1 MADSTIGG
9 LPDAAAL
16 DGTEYFE
23 IQQSGNSRR
32 SLISTIWTWVKTKLV
47 GEAIYVGTGSGT
59 GLDVAGDGDLAV
71 RIHGN
76 SYVAMQFESYRD
88 SSAGHCRFQGIGG
101 RGTEA
106 SPGQTQSGD
115 GLFWIAGRGI
125 NENGSNTNDV
135 AAIRINADGTVSSTS
150 YAGEI
155 EFATCPN
162 GSTGTVTRMGI
173 RNDGQIDFPG
183 LATTASAAN
192 AFLDSG
198 NDNELLR
205 STSSLKYKKDVEA
218 VDPQYSKAMMGL
230 QGIYYRSIAK
240 ADNPEWAWWGFAAEE
255 VAEIDPR
262 MVHWG
267 YGEDDYDLVEVEIE
281 PAVKAKPA
289 KKSRLGRVVEPAVA
303 AMPAQTEMRAVLK
316 EGAVKSPQGVMYE
329 RFVVH
334 HQVIIKEHQGRIK
347 ALEDENR
354 ALNEAVATLTARID
368 ALEARLAK

>member
-1 MADSTIGG
+1 
-9 LPDAAAL
+9 
-16 DGTEYFE
+16 
-23 IQQSGNSRR
+23 
-32 SLISTIWTWVKTKLV
+32 
-47 GEAIYVGTGSGT
+47 
-59 GLDVAGDGDLAV
+59 
-71 RIHGN
+71 
-76 SYVAMQFESYRD
+76 
-88 SSAGHCRFQGIGG
+88 
-101 RGTEA
+101 
-106 SPGQTQSGD
+106 
-115 GLFWIAGRGI
+115 
-125 NENGSNTNDV
+125 
-135 AAIRINADGTVSSTS
+135 
-150 YAGEI
+150 
-155 EFATCPN
+155 
-162 GSTGTVTRMGI
+162 MGI